1 MFQRGIM
8 NWMIIAKQKAEYLPL
23 VYILVATP
31 GLLGLVGTLLLII
44 TGIAQFYPEYNYP
57 TDFAMALVVAST
69 AMSGGSFL
77 LFRYVLNLI
86 VKQPDVQAIVNIPR
100 SIEENLSKGFAP
112 FLNQLKAEQTK
123 LIETIK
129 K

>member
-1 MFQRGIM
+1 MTIV
-8 NWMIIAKQKAEYLPL
+8 KQKAEYLPL

-31 GLLGLVGTLLLII
+31 GLLGLVGTLLLIV

-57 TDFAMALVVAST
+57 TDLAMILVLAST
-69 AMSGGSFL
+69 GLSGGTFL

-86 VKQPDVQAIVNIPR
+86 VNQPDVQAIVNIPR
-100 SIEENLSKGFAP
+100 SIEENLTRGFAP

-123 LIETIK
+123 LIESIK

>member
-1 MFQRGIM
+1 M
-8 NWMIIAKQKAEYLPL
+8 NWMTIVKQKAEYLPL

-31 GLLGLVGTLLLII
+31 GLLGLVGTLLLIV

-57 TDFAMALVVAST
+57 TDLAMILVLAST
-69 AMSGGSFL
+69 GLSGGTFL

-86 VKQPDVQAIVNIPR
+86 VNQPDVQAIVNIPR
-100 SIEENLSKGFAP
+100 SIEENLTRGFAP

-123 LIETIK
+123 LIESIK